1 VEYSEWNYI
10 LTKEGNSNFILNFMK
25 FGMSNYN
32 LSTEAFFN
40 DLSIQLEKDE
50 EFKLKI
56 QQEIGA
62 LLLNLKIRK
71 YFCDEN
77 IIEENNLISVFTS
90 RISKIILPQID
101 DDQSLNSILNTL
113 FYDKK
118 YLNWIQKVDQDL
130 WRKVIVHFDLN
141 QESSIKLWIEQLRK
155 NPEFINDIC
164 LNYLSDNIFNY
175 NINQNDVFN
184 KLYEFN
190 NESYKSL
197 NLFTDFLQNIMI

>member
-1 VEYSEWNYI
+1 MEYSEWNYI

-32 LSTEAFFN
+32 LNTEAFFN

-90 RISKIILPQID
+90 RISKIVLPQID

-141 QESSIKLWIEQLRK
+141 Q
-155 NPEFINDIC
+155 
-164 LNYLSDNIFNY
+164 
-175 NINQNDVFN
+175 
-184 KLYEFN
+184 
-190 NESYKSL
+190 
-197 NLFTDFLQNIMI
+197 